1 MVGPRM
7 TRYEQ
12 HRETL
17 MTTTIA
23 GAEVPR
29 TSGPSSTGLTKKRVG
44 LAAVAASLAASML
57 MILGTGIASADDPHD
72 RWDGKT
78 YGEAAAAVAK
88 YATPVVLSRVGDQV
102 ETDACIVISSNRS
115 HYTDGRGRKRSRD
128 YFFHLNCQSGVA
140 DGKPGNSATS
150 VIGQK
155 TKKDEASARALQVRL
170 DKNPDTCN
178 KSENSFKWCTRLCD
192 RTQLCEVPAYSGT

>member
-1 MVGPRM
+1 MASEPDR
-7 TRYEQ
+7 
-12 HRETL
+12 
-17 MTTTIA
+17 A
-23 GAEVPR
+23 AAK
-29 TSGPSSTGLTKKRVG
+29 TKPVRL
-44 LAAVAASLAASML
+44 LAAAGSLAASML
-57 MILGTGIASADDPHD
+57 MIAGPAVASADDPHD

-88 YATPVVLSRVGDQV
+88 YATPVVVSRVGGQL
-102 ETDACIVISSNRS
+102 ETDACIVISSTRS

-128 YFFHLNCQSGVA
+128 YLFHLNCQSGVA

-155 TKKDEASARALQVRL
+155 TKKDEANARALQVRL

-178 KSENSFKWCTRLCD
+178 KSENSYKWCVRLCD
-192 RTQLCEVPAYSGT
+192 RTKLCEVPSYSAT